1 MAEAK
6 SKDNWQHT
14 SSVLALLANINR
26 DPKKQKAFTPDD
38 FNPYRKSPEKKT
50 ILKGKDLRILKDVFV
65 K

>member
-6 SKDNWQHT
+6 GKDNWQHT
-14 SSVLALLANINR
+14 STVLALLANINR

-38 FNPYRKSPEKKT
+38 FNPYRKEPEKKT

-65 K
+65 N

>member
-6 SKDNWQHT
+6 GKDNWQHT
-14 SSVLALLANINR
+14 STVLALLANINR
-26 DPKKQKAFTPDD
+26 DPKKQQAFSPDD
-38 FNPYRKSPEKKT
+38 FNPYRKQPEKKT

>member
-6 SKDNWQHT
+6 GKDNWQHT
-14 SSVLALLANINR
+14 STVLALLANINR

-38 FNPYRKSPEKKT
+38 FNPYRKEPEKRT

-65 K
+65 N